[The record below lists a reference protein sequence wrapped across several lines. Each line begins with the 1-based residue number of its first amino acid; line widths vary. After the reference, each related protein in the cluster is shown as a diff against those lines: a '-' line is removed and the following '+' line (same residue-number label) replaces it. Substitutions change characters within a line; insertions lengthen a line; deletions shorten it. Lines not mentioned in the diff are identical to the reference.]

1 MTTPI
6 ASDTPLILFPIG
18 LSDRVR
24 SVLQAYLD
32 GTSDGSVDVGDEE
45 AAQVAFC
52 EYDNLAAHE
61 VLQRFQTLRRR
72 PLILVAMRDPAV
84 GGAIWVPKPVYPTSL
99 PAAVDAARR
108 MLLAGQASDFVL
120 GAGSVTRT
128 VLQSFMHDTARLP
141 MPETTTSPGVVIRSP
156 APTERVPQPVAET
169 AGSAESPVPSA
180 QADRSSE
187 RYQLVL
193 QRASEAVNDG
203 RMDHQGNRRGR
214 WVAVGA
220 LATVA
225 AGVVAW
231 NLMDSR
237 VGLDNV
243 AAMLPPNASESAPTT
258 AGSTDATAVTLA
270 TAPATSAAATATAVA
285 VADAPAATAAQA
297 AAAVTPAAPAVAASP
312 VEAPVVVAAKPDAGS
327 LDLMPATSAGP
338 RSAESKADVKPVAAG
353 NVDKAPAKVAAAAAT
368 VQSEAKPAAAP
379 AETRVASAAPTAAVA
394 KASAKLQAEAP
405 ASTAAAAAA
414 PPATA
419 ASDSIVVAQG
429 DTLSSIAAR
438 TMGTSKA
445 YQRLFQANS
454 GVLQTPHQI
463 YPGQV
468 LRVPKAPGA
477 N

>member
-45 AAQVAFC
+45 TAQVAFC

-141 MPETTTSPGVVIRSP
+141 MPETITSPGVVIRSP
-156 APTERVPQPVAET
+156 APTERVPQPVAAT
-169 AGSAESPVPSA
+169 AESPA
-180 QADRSSE
+180 EADRSSE

-468 LRVPKAPGA
+468 LRLPKAPGA